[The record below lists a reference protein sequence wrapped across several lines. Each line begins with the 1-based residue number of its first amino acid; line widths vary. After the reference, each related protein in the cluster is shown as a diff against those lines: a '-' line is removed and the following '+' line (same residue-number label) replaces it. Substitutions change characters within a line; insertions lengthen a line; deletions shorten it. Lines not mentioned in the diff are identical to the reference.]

1 MNVGRAP
8 GNGSSH
14 KISVLLI
21 DRNSERRAL
30 RMKVLTL
37 RGVDVVGA
45 TDVIEA
51 TSMWQPDRYDLILV
65 DIRMDHRSCIA
76 WRDEIKK
83 QKPKQIVAFL
93 VGKPDYIA
101 LDPLLGSYVA
111 EEKGTHWG
119 DSLRV
124 AISTGC
130 ASLPQR
136 YGLLEARWRIAAG
149 KKLNGTS
156 ARAAQAVI
164 SEQSVVDVSSL
175 YTSPTEADAEADAMR
190 IALEQLKR
198 VGEADEN

>member
-1 MNVGRAP
+1 M
-8 GNGSSH
+8 
-14 KISVLLI
+14 K
-21 DRNSERRAL
+21 AL
-30 RMKVLTL
+30 ML

-51 TSMWQPDRYDLILV
+51 TSIWQPDRYDLVLV

-93 VGKPDYIA
+93 VGRPNYI
-101 LDPLLGSYVA
+101 DMEPLVGSYVA
-111 EEKGTHWG
+111 EDHGAQWG
-119 DSLRV
+119 DAMRL
-124 AISTGC
+124 AISNGC

-156 ARAAQAVI
+156 SRATQAVVA
-164 SEQSVVDVSSL
+164 EPSVIDVSAL
-175 YTSPTEADAEADAMR
+175 YTAPAETVTEADAMH

-198 VGEADEN
+198 MGEEANEN

>member
-8 GNGSSH
+8 SNGSSH
-14 KISVLLI
+14 KVSVLLI
-21 DRNSERRAL
+21 DRNSQRRAL
-30 RMKVLTL
+30 RMKILTL

-93 VGKPDYIA
+93 VGSPNYID
-101 LDPLLGSYVA
+101 LDPIVGSYVA
-111 EEKGTHWG
+111 EEQGTKWG
-119 DSLRV
+119 DALQV
-124 AISTGC
+124 AISNGC

-149 KKLNGTS
+149 KKLTGASSRTLQVGPSEPS
-156 ARAAQAVI
+156 AVADSI
-164 SEQSVVDVSSL
+164 L
-175 YTSPTEADAEADAMR
+175 YTPPAATDTEAGAVH
-190 IALEQLKR
+190 IALEQFER
-198 VGEADEN
+198 MGEADEN